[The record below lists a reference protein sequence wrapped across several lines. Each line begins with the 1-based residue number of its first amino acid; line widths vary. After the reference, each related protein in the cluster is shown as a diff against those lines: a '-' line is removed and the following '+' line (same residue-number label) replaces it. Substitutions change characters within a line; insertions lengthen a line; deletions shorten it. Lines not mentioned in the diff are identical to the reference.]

1 MDNKINDFSNIGNFT
16 KIAVKKFEKNIVDK
30 TNYLDSVKKNKLGE
44 EYDFMEDK
52 NE

>member
-1 MDNKINDFSNIGNFT
+1 MNNNDLSNVGNFT
-16 KIAVKKFEKNIVDK
+16 KIAVKRFEKNIVEE

-44 EYDFMEDK
+44 EYDFSEDK